1 MQNMEIEIKPPSK
14 WHFFD
19 IKELIYYKDTLYFL
33 TWKDI
38 KIKYKQAVL
47 GFLWAFLQP
56 IAMTAVF
63 VLFNL
68 AVNVSLGDVN
78 IPYPLFVLSGIMLW
92 NLFANAITATSN
104 SVVNNSN
111 ILKKI
116 YFPRIFFPMS
126 SLLVSLFDFFI
137 TLLIYIPVMIYYNV
151 YPNWQ
156 IIYILPVCI
165 ILVSILIMGI
175 GSFFGALNVKYRDV
189 KYIIPFVV
197 QLLFFISPVFYSNN
211 QIALPWVKTLY
222 YLNPMTGII
231 ELFRFGLFNTPI
243 NNLGLILSIIISL
256 TFFVIGLYYFRKTEY
271 FFADIS

>member
-38 KIKYKQAVL
+38 KVKYKQAVL

-92 NLFANAITATSN
+92 NLFANAITTTSN

-111 ILKKI
+111 ILKK
-116 YFPRIFFPMS
+116 
-126 SLLVSLFDFFI
+126 
-137 TLLIYIPVMIYYNV
+137 
-151 YPNWQ
+151 
-156 IIYILPVCI
+156 
-165 ILVSILIMGI
+165 
-175 GSFFGALNVKYRDV
+175 
-189 KYIIPFVV
+189 
-197 QLLFFISPVFYSNN
+197 FIS
-211 QIALPWVKTLY
+211 L
-222 YLNPMTGII
+222 
-231 ELFRFGLFNTPI
+231 
-243 NNLGLILSIIISL
+243 
-256 TFFVIGLYYFRKTEY
+256 EY
-271 FFADIS
+271 FSL

>member
-1 MQNMEIEIKPPSK
+1 MEIEIKPPSK

-56 IAMTAVF
+56 LAMTAVF

-68 AVNVSLGDVN
+68 AVNVSLGDIN

-92 NLFANAITATSN
+92 NLFGNAITATSN
-104 SVVNNSN
+104 SVVNNAN

-151 YPNWQ
+151 FPNWQ

-165 ILVSILIMGI
+165 ILVSILVLGV

-189 KYIIPFVV
+189 KYIIPFLV

-211 QIALPWVKTLY
+211 QIELPWLKTLY
-222 YLNPMTGII
+222 YFNPMTGII
-231 ELFRFGLFNTPI
+231 ELFRFGLFSTPI
-243 NNLGLILSIIISL
+243 NNFGLIISITISISL
-256 TFFVIGLYYFRKTEY
+256 FFIGLYYFRKTEY

>member
-1 MQNMEIEIKPPSK
+1 MQNREREIKPPSK

-38 KIKYKQAVL
+38 KVKYKQAVL

-256 TFFVIGLYYFRKTEY
+256 TFFVIGLFYFRKTEY

>member
-165 ILVSILIMGI
+165 LLVSILVLGI

>member
-38 KIKYKQAVL
+38 KVKYKQAVL

-165 ILVSILIMGI
+165 LLVSILIMGI

-231 ELFRFGLFNTPI
+231 ELFRFGLFGTPI

-256 TFFVIGLYYFRKTEY
+256 TFFVIGLFYFRKTEY

>member
-1 MQNMEIEIKPPSK
+1 MEIEIKPPSK

-165 ILVSILIMGI
+165 LLVSILVLGI

-256 TFFVIGLYYFRKTEY
+256 TFFVIGLFYFRKTEY

>member
-165 ILVSILIMGI
+165 ILVSILVLGI

>member
-19 IKELIYYKDTLYFL
+19 IKELIYFKDTLYFL

-38 KIKYKQAVL
+38 KVKYKQAVL

-165 ILVSILIMGI
+165 LLVSILVLGI

-256 TFFVIGLYYFRKTEY
+256 TFFVIGLFYFRKTEY

>member
-38 KIKYKQAVL
+38 KVKYKQAVL

-165 ILVSILIMGI
+165 LLVSILVLGI

-256 TFFVIGLYYFRKTEY
+256 TFFVIGLFYFRKTEY
-271 FFADIS
+271 FFADI

>member
-38 KIKYKQAVL
+38 KVKYKQAVL

-165 ILVSILIMGI
+165 LLVSILVLGI

-211 QIALPWVKTLY
+211 QIALPLVKNLY
-222 YLNPMTGII
+222 YLNPMTGIT
-231 ELFRFGLFNTPI
+231 ELFRFGLFGTPI

>member
-38 KIKYKQAVL
+38 KVKYKQAVL

-165 ILVSILIMGI
+165 LLVSILVLGI

-211 QIALPWVKTLY
+211 QIALPWVKNLY

-256 TFFVIGLYYFRKTEY
+256 TFFVIGLFYFRKTEY

>member
-38 KIKYKQAVL
+38 KVKYKQAVL

-165 ILVSILIMGI
+165 LLVSILVLGI

>member
-38 KIKYKQAVL
+38 KVKYKQAVL

-165 ILVSILIMGI
+165 LLVSILVLGI

-211 QIALPWVKTLY
+211 QIALPWVKNLY

>member
-38 KIKYKQAVL
+38 KVKYKQAVL

-165 ILVSILIMGI
+165 ILVSILVLGI

>member
-38 KIKYKQAVL
+38 KVKYKQAVL

-165 ILVSILIMGI
+165 LLVSILVLGI

-256 TFFVIGLYYFRKTEY
+256 TFFVIGLFYFRKTEY

>member
-1 MQNMEIEIKPPSK
+1 
-14 WHFFD
+14 
-19 IKELIYYKDTLYFL
+19 
-33 TWKDI
+33 
-38 KIKYKQAVL
+38 
-47 GFLWAFLQP
+47 
-56 IAMTAVF
+56 
-63 VLFNL
+63 
-68 AVNVSLGDVN
+68 
-78 IPYPLFVLSGIMLW
+78 
-92 NLFANAITATSN
+92 
-104 SVVNNSN
+104 
-111 ILKKI
+111 
-116 YFPRIFFPMS
+116 MS

-165 ILVSILIMGI
+165 LLVSILVLGI